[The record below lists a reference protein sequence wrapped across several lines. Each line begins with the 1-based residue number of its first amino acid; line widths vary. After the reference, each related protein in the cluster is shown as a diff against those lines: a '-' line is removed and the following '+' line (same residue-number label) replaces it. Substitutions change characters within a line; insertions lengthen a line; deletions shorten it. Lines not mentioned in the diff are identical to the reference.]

1 MEAEKKKG
9 KVYLIG
15 AGPGDPDLIT
25 IKGKKCIQS
34 ADVIVYDYLSVSNLL
49 EYAKENAEIIYVG
62 KKGSDHTLTQDKIN
76 QLLVDKALAGKNV
89 ARLKGGDPFIFGR
102 GGEEAIFLIEN
113 KISFEIVSGVTS
125 AIAAPAYAGIPL
137 THRDLT
143 STLAFVTGHENP
155 EKKESSINWDSLSK
169 GIGTI
174 VFLMGVKNLHNIVKN
189 LIDHGKPENTPI
201 ALVRWGTKPQQRTV
215 TGTLLNIVQKVKEA
229 GLKAPCITVVG
240 EVVNLR
246 KSMEWFE
253 KRPLMGKK
261 IIVTRARHQASQ
273 LVENLTNLG
282 AECLSFPTIEIIP
295 PEDYAEIDK
304 AIESLSSYKWIIF
317 TSVNGVVFFF
327 KRLFESGYDV
337 RALNNLKTASIG
349 PATAEK
355 LLEFGLNS
363 DIVPKHYRAESVIDA
378 FSDIQVKN
386 VKILLPRAGI
396 ARPILPV
403 ELRKMGA
410 LVDEITVYNTVIPD
424 SQKEELI
431 SELLSHEK
439 IDMIT
444 FTSSSTVT
452 NFKNMLVSENFN
464 IHLLKKITM
473 ASIGPITTET
483 AKKEGFDI
491 QISAETFTIQGLC
504 DSILKYY
511 QK

>member
-1 MEAEKKKG
+1 MKAYKKG

-34 ADVIVYDYLSVSNLL
+34 ADVIVYDYLADSILL
-49 EYAKENAEIIYVG
+49 EYAKENTEIIYVG

-76 QLLVDKALAGKNV
+76 QLLVDKALEGKII

-102 GGEEAIFLIEN
+102 GGEEALVLIEN
-113 KISFEIVSGVTS
+113 KISCEIVPGVTS

-137 THRDLT
+137 THRDFT

-155 EKKESSINWDSLSK
+155 EKKESDINWDSLAK

-174 VFLMGVKNLHNIVKN
+174 VFLMGVKNLQSIVKN

-201 ALVRWGTKPQQRTV
+201 ALVRWGTKPQQQTV

-229 GLKAPCITVVG
+229 GLKAPCIIVAG

-246 KSMEWFE
+246 KSMKWFE
-253 KRPLMGKK
+253 KRPLMGKR
-261 IIVTRARHQASQ
+261 IIVTRARYQASQ
-273 LVENLTNLG
+273 LVDNLTRLG
-282 AECLSFPTIEIIP
+282 AQCLSFPTIEIVP
-295 PEDYAEIDK
+295 PDDYTKIDM
-304 AIESLSSYKWIIF
+304 AIASLSSYKWIVF

-327 KRLFESGYDV
+327 KRLFESGHDV

-355 LLEFGLNS
+355 LLEFGLTS

-378 FSDIQVKN
+378 FSDIEIKGA
-386 VKILLPRAGI
+386 KILLPRAGI

-403 ELRKMGA
+403 ELAKMGA
-410 LVDEITVYNTVIPD
+410 HVDEITVYNTVIPD
-424 SQKEELI
+424 SQKEKLITEL
-431 SELLSHEK
+431 SSLDK

-452 NFKNMLVSENFN
+452 NFKNMLGPENLN
-464 IHLLKKITM
+464 NNLLKKITM

-491 QISAETFTIQGLC
+491 KISAETFTIQGLC
-504 DSILKYY
+504 DAILKYY